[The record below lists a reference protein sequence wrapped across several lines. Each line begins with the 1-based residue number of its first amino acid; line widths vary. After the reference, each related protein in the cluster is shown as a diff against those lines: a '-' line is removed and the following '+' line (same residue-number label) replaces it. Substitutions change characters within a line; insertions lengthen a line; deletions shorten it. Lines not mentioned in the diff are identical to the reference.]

1 MKTMIAVPCLD
12 MVHTAFMVSLLKLN
26 KPAGTEIAVSSSSL
40 VYDARHSLADR
51 AIKLGCDRVLWL
63 DSDMRFEPD
72 LLERLSADLDQG
84 YEFVTGL
91 YFIRKDP
98 VAPCVYE
105 ICHDVPDRY
114 GRPIPTA
121 KPVRAIPGGLFE
133 VEGCGFGACMMKT
146 DLICRVGQLPF
157 FPRDGYG
164 EDLTFCRSARAAGAK
179 IWCDSRIRADHIGL
193 AVFNEINWK
202 GASE

>member
-12 MVHTAFMVSLLKLN
+12 RVHTAFMVSLLKLN

-91 YFIRKDP
+91 YFSRKDP
-98 VAPCVYE
+98 VSPCVYG

-114 GRPIPTA
+114 GRPVPTA
-121 KPVRAIPGGLFE
+121 EPIREIPDGLFE

-146 DLICRVGQLPF
+146 ELICRVGQLSF

-164 EDLTFCRSARAAGAK
+164 EDLSFCRRARDAGVK
-179 IWCDSRIRADHIGL
+179 IYCDSRIRADHIGL
-193 AVFNEINWK
+193 SIFNESQWK
-202 GASE
+202 GATE